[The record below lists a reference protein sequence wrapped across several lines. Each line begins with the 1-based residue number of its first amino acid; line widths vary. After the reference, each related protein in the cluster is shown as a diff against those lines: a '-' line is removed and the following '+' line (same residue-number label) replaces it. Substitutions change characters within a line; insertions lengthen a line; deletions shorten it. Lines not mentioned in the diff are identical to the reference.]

1 MLRYNFFLLVPVKN
15 KEGSDAKVCY
25 RRSQSLP
32 ALDQCLKPL
41 LKARSSANYGSSTSI
56 KYLKEETLDD
66 KQSETL
72 SIDDLNV
79 EGPERKN
86 LTEKDNQS
94 SSSSSSSA
102 DCCSDEDS
110 KYFTQCIYDLDGDG
124 LRGSL

>member
-1 MLRYNFFLLVPVKN
+1 MLLATILRYHFFLLVPVIN
-15 KEGSDAKVCY
+15 KEESDAKVCY

-41 LKARSSANYGSSTSI
+41 LKARSSANYGSSTSF

-66 KQSETL
+66 QESETL

-94 SSSSSSSA
+94 SSSSSSSSSSA

-110 KYFTQCIYDLDGDG
+110 K
-124 LRGSL
+124 

>member
-1 MLRYNFFLLVPVKN
+1 MLVPVIN

-66 KQSETL
+66 QETETL

-86 LTEKDNQS
+86 LTEKDNQTS
-94 SSSSSSSA
+94 SSAAA

-110 KYFTQCIYDLDGDG
+110 K
-124 LRGSL
+124 

>member
-1 MLRYNFFLLVPVKN
+1 MLLATILRYNFFLLVPVRN

-66 KQSETL
+66 QETETL

-79 EGPERKN
+79 EGPERMN
-86 LTEKDNQS
+86 LTEKDNQT
-94 SSSSSSSA
+94 SSSSSA

-110 KYFTQCIYDLDGDG
+110 K
-124 LRGSL
+124 

>member
-1 MLRYNFFLLVPVKN
+1 MLLATILRYNFFWLVPVIN

-25 RRSQSLP
+25 RRSQSLH

-66 KQSETL
+66 RETETL

-79 EGPERKN
+79 EGPEGKN
-86 LTEKDNQS
+86 LTEKDNQ

-110 KYFTQCIYDLDGDG
+110 K
-124 LRGSL
+124 

>member
-1 MLRYNFFLLVPVKN
+1 MPVIN

-66 KQSETL
+66 QESETL

-94 SSSSSSSA
+94 SSSSSSSSSSA

-110 KYFTQCIYDLDGDG
+110 K
-124 LRGSL
+124 